1 MSRAACVLAWMG
13 AMLFAGCGGAGGGG
27 HAGAMSCLP
36 GPAYIGPALHAP
48 LPDGALPTARTGSM
62 PSIAEG
68 PSVPDELSALL
79 NARIDD
85 LLAQTGAPAIN
96 AAIDV
101 PGLGRWS
108 ATRGWAR
115 VVPAQPATDVTWFYW
130 ASVAKS
136 LTAVLV
142 LQLVEEG
149 RLGLDDRLATWYP
162 QVPNADLIVIG
173 QLLTHTSGLATHP
186 SSAVAPSTSEEWLSA
201 VVATPVIA
209 CPGSVA
215 SYSNIGYELL
225 GRIVQTVEKQSFD
238 AVVQRRIAEP
248 LGLRQLRALRAGEED
263 VAALATPHLG
273 RMPTS
278 DAGAWLRI
286 GAGNVIASAQDML
299 TVWRTVLEG
308 RLLRSDTVAQQ
319 WDVLYPIT
327 DRGGPASRTAR
338 TWFGQG
344 VMLMEWTDASDAAR
358 SWLGHLGG
366 VSGANAMVAYDA
378 SAGAYVAVAMNSDTS
393 AAAVGNAL
401 LDVLARW
408 RVAPGSR

>member
-1 MSRAACVLAWMG
+1 MSRASCALAWLG
-13 AMLFAGCGGAGGGG
+13 AMLIAGCGGTGGGG
-27 HAGAMSCLP
+27 HAGAMSCSP
-36 GPAYIGPALHAP
+36 DPAYIGPALHAS
-48 LPDGALPTARTGSM
+48 LPAGAFPSGPTASM
-62 PSIAEG
+62 PSLAEHT
-68 PSVPDELSALL
+68 SVPEELSALL
-79 NARIDD
+79 NARVDD
-85 LLAQTGAPAIN
+85 LLEQTGAPAIH
-96 AAIDV
+96 AGIDV

-115 VVPAQPATDVTWFYW
+115 VVPAQPATDATLFYW

-149 RLGLDDRLATWYP
+149 RLRLDDRLAAWYP
-162 QVPNADLIVIG
+162 QLPNADLITIG
-173 QLLTHTSGLATHP
+173 QLLTHTSGLATNP
-186 SSAVAPSTSEEWLSA
+186 SYAVAPATSDEWLA
-201 VVATPVIA
+201 AAMATPAVA

-225 GRIVQTVEKQSFD
+225 GRIVQEVEKQSFD
-238 AVVQRRIAEP
+238 AVLQRRIAEP
-248 LGLRQLRALRAGEED
+248 LGLRQLRALHAGEDE

-273 RMPTS
+273 RVPTR

-286 GAGNVIASAQDML
+286 GAGNVIASARDML
-299 TVWRTVLEG
+299 SVWRAVLEG
-308 RLLRSDTVAQQ
+308 RLLRSDTVARQ
-319 WDVLYPIT
+319 WAVLYPIA
-327 DRGGPASRTAR
+327 DRGGPASQTAQ

-366 VSGANAMVAYDA
+366 VSGANAVVAYDA
-378 SAGAYVAVAMNSDTS
+378 SADAYVAVAMNSDTS

-401 LDVLARW
+401 LEVLVRW
-408 RVAPGSR
+408 RVPGAR